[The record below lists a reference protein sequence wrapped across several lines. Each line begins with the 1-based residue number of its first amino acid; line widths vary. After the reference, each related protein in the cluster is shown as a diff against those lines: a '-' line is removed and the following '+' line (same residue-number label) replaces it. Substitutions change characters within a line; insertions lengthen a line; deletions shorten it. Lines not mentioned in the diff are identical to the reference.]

1 MLIRRLPYVRSNVG
15 NDLFDGFDGLFRG
28 LWDDEEFMKTDVKE
42 EEKEFVLDIDLPG
55 YEKENIGL
63 TLENGYLLV
72 SAKKTEETKEEDK
85 KGRYLRRE
93 RKYGAVSRSF
103 FVGDGLKEEDIKASF
118 KNGVLQI
125 VFPKETPKKLEEKK
139 VIAIE

>member
-1 MLIRRLPYVRSNVG
+1 MLIKRLPYVRSNVG

-28 LWDDEEFMKTDVKE
+28 LWDDDEVMKTDVKE

-55 YEKENIGL
+55 YEKENICL
-63 TLENGYLLV
+63 NLDNGYLLV
-72 SAKKTEETKEEDK
+72 SAKKTEEVKEEDK

-93 RKYGAVSRSF
+93 RKFGSVSRSF

-118 KNGVLQI
+118 KNGVLQ
-125 VFPKETPKKLEEKK
+125 VSFPKEAPKKLEEKK